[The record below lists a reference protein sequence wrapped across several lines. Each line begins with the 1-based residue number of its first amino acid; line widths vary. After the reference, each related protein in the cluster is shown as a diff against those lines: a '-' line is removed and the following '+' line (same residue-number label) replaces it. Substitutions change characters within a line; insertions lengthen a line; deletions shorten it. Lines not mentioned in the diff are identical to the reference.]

1 MAPRILIV
9 DDEETVSSAFC
20 RILKREGYE
29 VETATS
35 GERALELLDKG
46 AVDLML
52 TDISMPGMDGLEL
65 LDRMR
70 RRVDSTPAVVISGH
84 GTVVD
89 AVKAVKLGA
98 LDFVE
103 KPVHHERL
111 LLTVRNALR
120 FSSLADVHD
129 RLQADVRAEQRLV
142 GDGAAMR
149 KLRELIARIAPS
161 AGRVLITGDNGTGKE
176 LVAAAIHSGS
186 DRKDAPFV
194 KLNCS
199 AVPRDLVESEL
210 FGHEKGAFTG
220 AVSSRK
226 GRFELADKG
235 TLFLDEIGDM
245 PLAMQVK
252 LLRVLQEG
260 QFERVG
266 GGRTLQVD
274 VRVIAATNQGL
285 QQMVREGSFRQD
297 LFYRLN
303 VVSLRVPPL
312 RERKEDIPAL
322 VAHFLAA
329 GGAGLTMTEQA
340 VEALKQHDFPGN
352 VRELRNVIERLG
364 ILYPGELILARHIE
378 DVLPRSHQQERPAEG
393 GGQALYRSGC
403 SLKDLLREAEKQIL
417 TEAIMANG
425 NSKTAAAQALGTD
438 KSFFYKKCRQ
448 LGIEETGTDLR
459 S

>member
-1 MAPRILIV
+1 MASRILIV
-9 DDEETVSSAFC
+9 DDEEAVASAFA
-20 RILKREGYE
+20 RILKREGHE
-29 VETATS
+29 VETVLSA
-35 GERALELLDKG
+35 ERALELLEKG
-46 AVDLML
+46 SVDLLL

-65 LDRMR
+65 LE
-70 RRVDSTPAVVISGH
+70 RVRKRGDSTPAVVISGH
-84 GTVVD
+84 GTIVD

-120 FSSLADVHD
+120 FSSLADAHD

-142 GDGAAMR
+142 GDGAVMR
-149 KLRELIARIAPS
+149 KLRELISRVAPS
-161 AGRVLITGDNGTGKE
+161 DGRVLITGENGTGKE
-176 LVAAAIHSGS
+176 LVAAAIHAGS
-186 DRKDAPFV
+186 ERKNNPFV

-199 AVPRDLVESEL
+199 AVPKDLVESEL

-226 GRFELADKG
+226 GRFELADRG

-266 GGRTLQVD
+266 GGRTLTVD
-274 VRVIAATNQGL
+274 VRVIAATNQNPE
-285 QQMVREGSFRQD
+285 QMVHEGSFRED

-303 VVSLRVPPL
+303 VVSLRVPAL

-329 GGAGLTMTEQA
+329 EGAGLTVTEEA

-352 VRELRNVIERLG
+352 VRELKNVIERLG
-364 ILYPGELILARHIE
+364 ILYPTETILARHIE
-378 DVLPRSHQQERPAEG
+378 EVLPRPQQKERPALQG
-393 GGQALYRSGC
+393 LYRAGS
-403 SLKDLLREAEKQIL
+403 SLKDLIREAEKRIL
-417 TEAIMANG
+417 TEAIAASG
-425 NSKTAAAQALGTD
+425 NNKTAAAQALGID

-448 LGIEETGTDLR
+448 LGIGGDE
-459 S
+459 